1 MTYLFDDTDDTQQP
15 ARNGDEPM
23 VEAGEY
29 DLGDDIGER
38 IGKDDSS
45 DNSAL

>member
-1 MTYLFDDTDDTQQP
+1 MTHFFTDDDDDKDNTN
-15 ARNGDEPM
+15 NGEEAI

-29 DLGDDIGER
+29 DLGDDVGER

-45 DNSAL
+45 DNLPI